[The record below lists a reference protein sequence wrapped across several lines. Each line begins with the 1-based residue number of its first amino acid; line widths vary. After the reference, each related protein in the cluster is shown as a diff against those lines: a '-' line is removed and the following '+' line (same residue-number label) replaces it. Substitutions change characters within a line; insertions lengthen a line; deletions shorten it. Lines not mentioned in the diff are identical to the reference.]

1 MKERIVDHGLRRR
14 IAGSAFGTGR
24 MAAQVAL
31 AAAATITT
39 GTRRRANAT
48 RILAACRLLAT
59 FTGAAT
65 VIPTATLTPA
75 ACRSRQLQFLHV
87 QLALGELLDLG
98 QRLLVM
104 VDHQRQCH
112 AGGAGTAGTADAVHV
127 VLGRMRQIVV
137 DDGRQLG
144 NVQATGRHVGGH
156 QHLDLAGLEAVQR
169 LQALLLGL
177 VAVDGLGQEAFLL
190 QMAGQTAGTDLGVG
204 EDDDLFDAALTN
216 ERPHRV
222 TLEVFGGH
230 VVDRLL
236 DVLGQRVGPG
246 HLDELRLVQEALG
259 QLADLVREGGREH
272 QVLPARIEQIDDALD
287 VGQEA
292 HVQHPVRLVQHQQL
306 HLRQV
311 HRLLL
316 DVIQQP
322 SGGGDEDLDAG
333 AQRIGLRLH
342 VDATEDGSRTQRREL
357 DVGLDVVV
365 DLVGQLPRGCD
376 DERADRV
383 PRRRGA
389 MAGRRHER
397 IDDGQ
402 RKAGRLSGTGLGS
415 GHHVMA
421 RHDHRNGL
429 GLDGGRLGIAGGSDG
444 LEHVGMQAEITEGDG
459 GRLLGA
465 FRRGG
470 S

>member
-1 MKERIVDHGLRRR
+1 
-14 IAGSAFGTGR
+14 
-24 MAAQVAL
+24 
-31 AAAATITT
+31 
-39 GTRRRANAT
+39 
-48 RILAACRLLAT
+48 
-59 FTGAAT
+59 
-65 VIPTATLTPA
+65 
-75 ACRSRQLQFLHV
+75 
-87 QLALGELLDLG
+87 
-98 QRLLVM
+98 
-104 VDHQRQCH
+104 
-112 AGGAGTAGTADAVHV
+112 
-127 VLGRMRQIVV
+127 MRQIVV

-190 QMAGQTAGTDLGVG
+190 QMPCQTTRTDLGIG
-204 EDDDLFDAALTN
+204 KDDDLLDATLAD

-236 DVLGQRVGPG
+236 DVLGQRVGPC

-272 QVLPARIEQIDDALD
+272 EVLTARAEQIDDALD

-322 SGGGDEDLDAG
+322 PGGSDEDLDAG
-333 AQRIGLRLH
+333 AQCIGLRLH

-357 DVGLDVVV
+357 DIGLDVVV
-365 DLVGQLPRGCD
+365 DLVRQLSRGRD
-376 DERADRV
+376 DERADRM
-383 PRRRGA
+383 PRRRCTV
-389 MAGRRHER
+389 AGRRHER

-421 RHDHRNGL
+421 RHDHWNGL
-429 GLDGGRLGIAGGSDG
+429 GLDGGRLGVAGGSDG

-459 GRLLGA
+459 GRLRGA

>member
-1 MKERIVDHGLRRR
+1 MCRR
-14 IAGSAFGTGR
+14 
-24 MAAQVAL
+24 L
-31 AAAATITT
+31 ASITV
-39 GTRRRANAT
+39 
-48 RILAACRLLAT
+48 
-59 FTGAAT
+59 AAT

-75 ACRSRQLQFLHV
+75 ARRSRQLQFLHV

-98 QRLLVM
+98 QRLLVV

-112 AGGAGTAGTADAVHV
+112 AGGASTAGTADAVHV
-127 VLGRMRQIVV
+127 VLGRMRQVVV

-144 NVQATGRHVGGH
+144 NVQATGRHVGSH

-190 QMAGQTAGTDLGVG
+190 QMAGQTARADLGVG
-204 EDDDLFDAALTN
+204 EDDDLLDAALTD

-222 TLEVFGGH
+222 TLEVFGRH

-306 HLRQV
+306 HL
-311 HRLLL
+311 
-316 DVIQQP
+316 
-322 SGGGDEDLDAG
+322 
-333 AQRIGLRLH
+333 
-342 VDATEDGSRTQRREL
+342 
-357 DVGLDVVV
+357 
-365 DLVGQLPRGCD
+365 
-376 DERADRV
+376 
-383 PRRRGA
+383 
-389 MAGRRHER
+389 
-397 IDDGQ
+397 
-402 RKAGRLSGTGLGS
+402 
-415 GHHVMA
+415 
-421 RHDHRNGL
+421 
-429 GLDGGRLGIAGGSDG
+429 
-444 LEHVGMQAEITEGDG
+444 
-459 GRLLGA
+459 
-465 FRRGG
+465 
-470 S
+470 